1 MPALKVA
8 VSGVTVYR
16 VAASRMTASRMS
28 PSEVESYRRVAS
40 RVLGGVL

>member
-16 VAASRMTASRMS
+16 VASRATASRMS
-28 PSEVESYRRVAS
+28 PSGVESYRVVAS
-40 RVLGGVL
+40 TVLGGVF